1 MRGNIVP
8 AWPSIF
14 IVSGHGFEKGETV
27 AVVAVENDSLKV
39 QRADGSENLFP
50 LGAGIACRCGGET
63 EIESGCR

>member
-14 IVSGHGFEKGETV
+14 IVADMVLKDETV

-39 QRADGSENLFP
+39 QRDDGSETLFP
-50 LGAGIACRCGGET
+50 LGAGFACLMWGRDGN
-63 EIESGCR
+63 